1 MKLEEIRK
9 DYERYSTNVSSLN
22 RQLIFAGLAIIWL
35 FRIPEKG
42 TASIPT
48 ELVDSLFFFV
58 FSLCSDIFQ
67 YVTQSLIWAG
77 YYWYN
82 KCKHRS
88 NKKNV
93 EKCVVNEPEWPNL
106 LPWLLWALKII
117 FLGIAYWKLACY
129 LHLMS

>member
-42 TASIPT
+42 TASIPI

-67 YVTQSLIWAG
+67 YVTQSLIWTG

-82 KCKHRS
+82 KCKHRNS
-88 NKKNV
+88 KKNV
-93 EKCVVNEPEWPNL
+93 EECVVNEPEWPNL
-106 LPWLLWALKII
+106 LPWLLWVLKIV

-129 LHLMS
+129 LHLIS

>member
-35 FRIPEKG
+35 FRISENG
-42 TASIPT
+42 TTSIPL
-48 ELVDSLFFFV
+48 ELVDSLYFFV
-58 FSLCSDIFQ
+58 FSLCSDILQ

-77 YYWYN
+77 YYW
-82 KCKHRS
+82 R
-88 NKKNV
+88 KKYKYRNEENV
-93 EKCVVNEPEWPNL
+93 EDCVVKEPEWPNL
-106 LPWLLWALKII
+106 LPWLLWALKIV

-129 LHLMS
+129 LHLIR